1 MKKWTPIIAL
11 AISFQLM
18 TTSCAFG
25 PSENEAEKEELKDI
39 EQLKNTYSAIQGEYK
54 GEIVGNGR
62 TIPVMAWLYWVLE
75 PSTANSKGEKTFI
88 PSLRMRYRQL
98 DVIQRDQIGAV
109 RFVSSSGDFLGTV
122 SSTSAVT
129 HFSGSLNQSNL
140 NLTVVKNEGTLGRM
154 TARRISADIQAT
166 SKNLEEDFFDRLK
179 LAHQRV
185 VGLYEGHVKPASGSV
200 YPIQIEIKSFQ
211 RVSESGSLTLL
222 LKAVYRRLDFPDPTV
237 SERLMDASV
246 RFELFPIEISL
257 SSEGSASAI
266 PNSYFLAI
274 RGNLDEV
281 SGVYKGEI
289 FDRRGS
295 QGRFEVLR
303 KSN

>member
-1 MKKWTPIIAL
+1 MKKWIAIITL
-11 AISFQLM
+11 AFSFQVI
-18 TTSCAFG
+18 TTRCAFV

-39 EQLKNTYSAIQGEYK
+39 EQLKNTYSAIQGEYQ
-54 GEIVGNGR
+54 GQITGNGR
-62 TIPVMAWLYWVLE
+62 SIPVVAWLYWVLE
-75 PSTANSKGEKTFI
+75 PSSETSKGETTFV

-98 DVIQRDQIGAV
+98 DVVQRDQIGAV
-109 RFVSSSGDFLGTV
+109 RFVSSSGDFLGSV
-122 SSTSAVT
+122 SSSNVTT
-129 HFSGSLNQSNL
+129 HFSGNLNQNVLS
-140 NLTVVKNEGTLGRM
+140 LTVVKNEGTLGKL
-154 TARRISADIQAT
+154 TARRTSADIQAT

-179 LAHQRV
+179 IAQARV
-185 VGLYEGHVKPASGSV
+185 VGLYEGRVTPVSGSA

-211 RVSESGSLTLL
+211 RVDDKGNLSLL
-222 LKAVYRRLDFPDPTV
+222 LKAVYRRRDFPDPSI

-246 RFELFPIEISL
+246 RFELSPLEISL

-281 SGVYKGEI
+281 SGTYAGEI

-295 QGRFEVLR
+295 QGRFEVS
-303 KSN
+303 KK